1 MHCKCLCKITGWLEG
16 VSAISARK
24 TCNICRDFPT
34 ICKYY
39 RVFPADIAEIPSNH
53 PVILHKHLQCALS
66 RFKELPTDLFVY
78 VPQARS
84 SHKKIF
90 KNQSSRLSYMYNR
103 ELALD
108 WRNTLSKIIKN
119 SSNAWCYYWICVFLL
134 SLNSIFVW
142 VMYF

>member
-1 MHCKCLCKITGWLEG
+1 M
-16 VSAISARK
+16 
-24 TCNICRDFPT
+24 NICENYGMLLDTQSTVANLCQGRRNRGKDRWVNRTSRFIWIYSNRGERQLMST
-34 ICKYY
+34 WL
-39 RVFPADIAEIPSNH
+39 IP
-53 PVILHKHLQCALS
+53 ALS
-66 RFKELPTDLFVY
+66 RFKDLPTDLFVY